1 MPDHWGLGGETV
13 ELDRQQDSDT
23 GSDEPKKRLVIDF
36 SDEPTDSSS
45 GREGS
50 VQWSNSTDDESA
62 DGAVGAEPEDAPPD
76 TDTPDGPDPEGNMG
90 GGDDEE
96 SRAEAEP
103 DKPGPGTPF
112 FTATRQLAAA
122 AVATG
127 LILFVISMG
136 TVYAV
141 ADWTGILP
149 PGQVGPTGP
158 VGKQGP
164 TGDTGPSGPGGAKGK
179 QGPTGPTGFTGDD
192 GVQGVFCS
200 NDFRN
205 DGDPIPF
212 CP

>member
-1 MPDHWGLGGETV
+1 M
-13 ELDRQQDSDT
+13 DRQQDSET

-36 SDEPTDSSS
+36 DDEPAASSA
-45 GREGS
+45 GREAS
-50 VQWSNSTDDESA
+50 AQSSNSTDDESP
-62 DGAVGAEPEDAPPD
+62 DRAVGGEPEASPLDTDTLDDPDPDENMGGEGDEEARTEAEPE
-76 TDTPDGPDPEGNMG
+76 ES
-90 GGDDEE
+90 E
-96 SRAEAEP
+96 SRV
-103 DKPGPGTPF
+103 PF

-127 LILFVISMG
+127 LILFMISMG

-164 TGDTGPSGPGGAKGK
+164 TGDTGPSGPEGAKGK

-192 GVQGVFCS
+192 GAQGIFCS
-200 NDFRN
+200 NSVRN